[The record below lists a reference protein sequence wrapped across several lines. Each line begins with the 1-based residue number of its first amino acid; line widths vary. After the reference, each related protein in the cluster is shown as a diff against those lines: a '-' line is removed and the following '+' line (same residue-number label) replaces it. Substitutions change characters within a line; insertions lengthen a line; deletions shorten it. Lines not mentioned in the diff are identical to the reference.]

1 MGVETSLFFDLAG
14 SDDFNLSSGW
24 SGLAILHTQSDEIGK
39 AEWFDIPQT
48 TALADPHPLS
58 KTVVAAPTR
67 AAGGAFGSSITR
79 LEVGHVDGAP
89 SRGKDATLPEQKPSH
104 KILAGTLQSVM
115 CYTRVQSGLLR
126 KSLDDWGW
134 ATDAP
139 TYRPQQRRGTAP
151 RRRSR
156 RRTPASTMARTT

>member
-1 MGVETSLFFDLAG
+1 MPFISNRVIAPLGNLGISSVPMGVETSLFFDLAG

-115 CYTRVQSGLLR
+115 CYTTVQSGL
-126 KSLDDWGW
+126 W
-134 ATDAP
+134 
-139 TYRPQQRRGTAP
+139 
-151 RRRSR
+151 
-156 RRTPASTMARTT
+156 